1 MPTHSPPSPSLNQPA
16 TLHVLYYTLSLWHK
30 NETIFYDRR
39 KNDPINGALHLCTF
53 FSFSKV
59 LILFFPM
66 ASLNFIHGSVCHF
79 RNKIMFSWL
88 QVWSQESSVYILIST
103 KGQLISIFLFGVS
116 NFFQKTNKDTSTW
129 GFIVVKLNLFIHFLG
144 ETLAWKN
151 HVDFVWSLMHVVHQR
166 R

>member
-1 MPTHSPPSPSLNQPA
+1 MQASIFSRHVIDDLCPHTHHQAQALTSLRPF
-16 TLHVLYYTLSLWHK
+16 TYFYYTLSLWHK

-116 NFFQKTNKDTSTW
+116 NFFQKTNKNTLHSSKN
-129 GFIVVKLNLFIHFLG
+129 KLFL
-144 ETLAWKN
+144 EEFSAWQFAFEIN
-151 HVDFVWSLMHVVHQR
+151 WALV
-166 R
+166 